1 MNAHKQAF
9 GYCRVS
15 GKSQID
21 KDGFIRQEQS
31 IRQYA
36 KAHNIEVAQF
46 FREEGVSGTTD
57 ETARPAFQQMLSEI
71 LKDGVRLIVIERL
84 DRLAREYRIQET
96 LLIYLVS
103 KGIELISAATEE
115 NVTQAVMADPMK
127 KALVQIQGVFAELEK
142 SLLVKKLKAARDR
155 KRDADGKC
163 EGRKSY
169 KEIAPHII
177 KEISLLRRKHKGVRR
192 MPFDKVAMML
202 NERGHRTVDGKL
214 FTGNNVS
221 VILYRQR

>member
-1 MNAHKQAF
+1 MSTHKQAF

-36 KAHNIEVAQF
+36 RAHSIELVQI

-71 LKDGVRLIVIERL
+71 LKDGVKLIIIEGL
-84 DRLAREYRIQET
+84 DRLAREYRIQES
-96 LLIYLVS
+96 LLIYLAS
-103 KGIELISAATEE
+103 KGIDLVSARTEE
-115 NVTQAVMADPMK
+115 NVTQAVIADPMK
-127 KALVQIQGVFAELEK
+127 KALVQMQGIFAELEK
-142 SLLVKKLKAARDR
+142 SLLVKKLKEARDR
-155 KRDADGKC
+155 KKKKDGKC

-169 KEIAPHII
+169 KEIAPHVI
-177 KEISLLRRKHKGVRR
+177 KEIALLRRKHKGVRR
-192 MPFDKVAMML
+192 MPFDKVAMIL

-221 VILYRQR
+221 VILYRQK